1 MIWYYTCGRKKTS
14 INKNLKLKWFLFIHF
29 QLARS
34 CIFLLSCIF
43 FFFSF
48 QLCFPHSSEWSTEE
62 CAFNESIPS
71 VRTSSITHSEVC
83 GLFRVTGTC
92 SCWIFRLLWDFLHDY
107 ITSENCSYLY
117 DGVGERKQ
125 QLQRKISSTDCWLNS
140 GLWEG
145 LSLSKLSLGQR
156 RHTIIGH
163 VLERAC
169 FFFF

>member
-1 MIWYYTCGRKKTS
+1 MILHMWEEKNFNQQEFEVEMVFIYSFS
-14 INKNLKLKWFLFIHF
+14 ISSFMHF
-29 QLARS
+29 SSVLH
-34 CIFLLSCIF
+34 I

-62 CAFNESIPS
+62 CAFNESITS